1 MLETAWTSIPEV
13 DIVLF
18 VVQPTSKGINE
29 ADKQI
34 LEKLKKIK
42 KKVILV
48 INKIDYVM
56 KVRDRIKIA
65 AQIEVLNDIA
75 VEYNG
80 KTIDNIIQQLEARL
94 SVLKKV

>member
-1 MLETAWTSIPEV
+1 MQECRRI
-13 DIVLF
+13 
-18 VVQPTSKGINE
+18 
-29 ADKQI
+29 
-34 LEKLKKIK
+34 
-42 KKVILV
+42 V

-65 AQIEVLNDIA
+65 AQIEVLEDIA
-75 VEYNG
+75 VEYKG

>member
-1 MLETAWTSIPEV
+1 MQEGRRI
-13 DIVLF
+13 
-18 VVQPTSKGINE
+18 
-29 ADKQI
+29 
-34 LEKLKKIK
+34 
-42 KKVILV
+42 V

-56 KVRDRIKIA
+56 NVRDRIKIA
-65 AQIEVLNDIA
+65 AQIEVLEDIA

>member
-1 MLETAWTSIPEV
+1 MQEDRRI
-13 DIVLF
+13 
-18 VVQPTSKGINE
+18 
-29 ADKQI
+29 
-34 LEKLKKIK
+34 
-42 KKVILV
+42 V

-65 AQIEVLNDIA
+65 AQIEVLEDVA

>member
-1 MLETAWTSIPEV
+1 MQEGRRI
-13 DIVLF
+13 
-18 VVQPTSKGINE
+18 
-29 ADKQI
+29 
-34 LEKLKKIK
+34 
-42 KKVILV
+42 V

-65 AQIEVLNDIA
+65 AQIEVLKDIA

>member
-1 MLETAWTSIPEV
+1 MQEGRRI
-13 DIVLF
+13 
-18 VVQPTSKGINE
+18 
-29 ADKQI
+29 
-34 LEKLKKIK
+34 
-42 KKVILV
+42 V

-65 AQIEVLNDIA
+65 AQIEVLEDIA
-75 VEYNG
+75 VEYKG